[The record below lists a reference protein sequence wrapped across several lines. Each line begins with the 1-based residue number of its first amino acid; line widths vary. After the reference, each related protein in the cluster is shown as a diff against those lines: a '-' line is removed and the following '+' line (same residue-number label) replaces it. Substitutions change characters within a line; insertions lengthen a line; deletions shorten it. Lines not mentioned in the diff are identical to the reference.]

1 MGPKLKVFINIQL
14 ISEKEYDLVPELEYT
29 SSVTLGRGG
38 GGEPIHTTDWAF
50 TLQGP
55 DPHMLSQI
63 RKPKYIDQHE
73 SGKLI
78 SRM

>member
-1 MGPKLKVFINIQL
+1 MGPKLKVLINIQL

-29 SSVTLGRGG
+29 SSVTLGREG

-55 DPHMLSQI
+55 AMLSQT
-63 RKPKYIDQHE
+63 RKPRYTDQHE
-73 SGKLI
+73 SGKLR